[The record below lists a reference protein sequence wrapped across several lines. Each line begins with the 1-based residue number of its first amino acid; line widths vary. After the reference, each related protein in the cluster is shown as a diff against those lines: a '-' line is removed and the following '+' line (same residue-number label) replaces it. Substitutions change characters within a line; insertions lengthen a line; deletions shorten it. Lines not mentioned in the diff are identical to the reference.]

1 MKWCKLCKSKE
12 DGDIGFR
19 DLHAFNLALLAK
31 QEWRLSHNSESL
43 FYRVFKEKYFP
54 TRSFLNAKIGSNL
67 SFIWRSF
74 LGAEDIVREWSK
86 WKVGNGPSI
95 KVWEDN
101 WLPHPPIRKQNA
113 VEVLKV
119 NELIVKYTNSW
130 NNKGL
135 IDSIFEENTALC
147 GGLALTV

>member
-1 MKWCKLCKSKE
+1 
-12 DGDIGFR
+12 
-19 DLHAFNLALLAK
+19 
-31 QEWRLSHNSESL
+31 
-43 FYRVFKEKYFP
+43 
-54 TRSFLNAKIGSNL
+54 
-67 SFIWRSF
+67 
-74 LGAEDIVREWSK
+74 
-86 WKVGNGPSI
+86 VGNGPSI

-130 NNKGL
+130 KNKAQ

-147 GGLALTV
+147 GGLALTVFNTLPTRLGLSKKKIPVDPICSICQHEEESTTHILWECPLARNVWALVP